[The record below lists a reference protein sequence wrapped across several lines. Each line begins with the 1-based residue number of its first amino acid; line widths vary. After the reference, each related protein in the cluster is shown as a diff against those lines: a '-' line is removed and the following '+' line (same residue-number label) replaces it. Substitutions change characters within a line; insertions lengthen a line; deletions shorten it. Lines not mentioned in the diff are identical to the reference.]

1 MWLTALKKIKKSL
14 PLKEKKFLGI
24 KKKKKSKMWLS
35 DGHFEESTLCQQHQ
49 GGDHVSAVGNL
60 QRKENTIPRLL
71 GKENATMI
79 FNDF

>member
-1 MWLTALKKIKKSL
+1 
-14 PLKEKKFLGI
+14 
-24 KKKKKSKMWLS
+24 MWLS

-60 QRKENTIPRLL
+60 QRKENTITRLL